1 MRSNTKILLAI
12 LVISLQFNYFANAEE
27 NLSWFKGNT
36 HTHSLWSDGND
47 FPEMIAK
54 YYKDNGYHFL
64 VLSDHNILSC
74 GEKWMTIESVEKRR
88 RTLGVPTMKKYLST
102 FGEEWVEIRGEENK
116 KQVRLKALNEIRPLF
131 EKEKNFI
138 FIQGEEITNGFNGS
152 PVHTNGINLMELIK
166 PKKGNSLRETMRN
179 NIIAVQEQ
187 AARLKKP
194 MFAHINHPNFGW
206 SITAEDI
213 AHVLEEKFFEV
224 YNGHPSIN
232 HMGNAQRP
240 GDEKIWDIANTI
252 RLSKL
257 DALPLFGVA
266 SDDSHHY
273 HGGDSKPGRGWIM
286 VNSSTLNEDTIV
298 NSINAG
304 NFYATSGVHFKHLH
318 RNQQNGILE
327 FEIKAEDGIKYVTKI
342 TGTKKG
348 EENDPRK
355 IGKVLASFEGV
366 KVKYQLSENDWYF
379 RATVHSSKNHP
390 NPSFKGQMEKAWTQ
404 PVWTSSN

>member
-1 MRSNTKILLAI
+1 
-12 LVISLQFNYFANAEE
+12 
-27 NLSWFKGNT
+27 
-36 HTHSLWSDGND
+36 
-47 FPEMIAK
+47 
-54 YYKDNGYHFL
+54 
-64 VLSDHNILSC
+64 
-74 GEKWMTIESVEKRR
+74 
-88 RTLGVPTMKKYLST
+88 
-102 FGEEWVEIRGEENK
+102 
-116 KQVRLKALNEIRPLF
+116 
-131 EKEKNFI
+131 
-138 FIQGEEITNGFNGS
+138 
-152 PVHTNGINLMELIK
+152 
-166 PKKGNSLRETMRN
+166 MRN

-304 NFYATSGVHFKHLH
+304 NFYATSGVHFKHLR

-366 KVKYQLSENDWYF
+366 KVKYQLSKNDWYF

-390 NPSFKGQMEKAWTQ
+390 KPSFKEQMEKARTQ
-404 PVWTSSN
+404 PLCASSN

>member
-1 MRSNTKILLAI
+1 MRSNTKILLVI
-12 LVISLQFNYFANAEE
+12 LAVSLNSHFFSHAEE
-27 NLSWFKGNT
+27 NSSWFKGNT

-64 VLSDHNILSC
+64 VLSDHNILSR
-74 GEKWMTIESVEKRR
+74 GEKWMAIEGVEKRR

-102 FGEEWVEIRGEENK
+102 FGDEWVEIRGEENK
-116 KQVRLKALNEIRPLF
+116 KQVRLKTLDEIRPLF
-131 EKEKNFI
+131 EKDKNFI
-138 FIQGEEITNGFNGS
+138 FIQGEEITNGFDGS
-152 PVHTNGINLMELIK
+152 PVHTNAINLEELIK

-187 AARLKKP
+187 ASRLNKP

-232 HMGNAQRP
+232 HMGDAKRP

-257 DALPLFGVA
+257 NALPLFGIS

-286 VNSSTLNEDTIV
+286 VNSSKLNEDTIV
-298 NSINAG
+298 NAINAG

-318 RNQQNGILE
+318 RSQKEGIIE
-327 FEIKAEDGIKYVTKI
+327 FEIKAEDGIEYSTKI

-348 EENDPRK
+348 EENDARK
-355 IGKVLASFEGV
+355 IGKVFASFKGV

-390 NPSFKGQMEKAWTQ
+390 NPSFKGQIEKAWTQ

>member
-12 LVISLQFNYFANAEE
+12 LVISLQFNYFAKAKEI
-27 NLSWFKGNT
+27 LSWFKGNT

-64 VLSDHNILSC
+64 VLSDHNILSR

-152 PVHTNGINLMELIK
+152 PVHTNGINLEELIK

-213 AHVLEEKFFEV
+213 AHVIEEKFFEV

-257 DALPLFGVA
+257 DALPLFGIA

-286 VNSSTLNEDTIV
+286 VNSSTLNDDTIV
-298 NSINAG
+298 NSIDAG
-304 NFYATSGVHFKHLH
+304 NFYATSGVYFKHLH
-318 RNQQNGILE
+318 RNQQKGILE

>member
-64 VLSDHNILSC
+64 VLSDHNILSR

-166 PKKGNSLRETMRN
+166 PK
-179 NIIAVQEQ
+179 
-187 AARLKKP
+187 
-194 MFAHINHPNFGW
+194 
-206 SITAEDI
+206 
-213 AHVLEEKFFEV
+213 
-224 YNGHPSIN
+224 
-232 HMGNAQRP
+232 
-240 GDEKIWDIANTI
+240 
-252 RLSKL
+252 
-257 DALPLFGVA
+257 
-266 SDDSHHY
+266 
-273 HGGDSKPGRGWIM
+273 
-286 VNSSTLNEDTIV
+286 
-298 NSINAG
+298 
-304 NFYATSGVHFKHLH
+304 
-318 RNQQNGILE
+318 
-327 FEIKAEDGIKYVTKI
+327 
-342 TGTKKG
+342 
-348 EENDPRK
+348 
-355 IGKVLASFEGV
+355 
-366 KVKYQLSENDWYF
+366 
-379 RATVHSSKNHP
+379 
-390 NPSFKGQMEKAWTQ
+390 
-404 PVWTSSN
+404 

>member
-64 VLSDHNILSC
+64 VLSDHNILSR

-152 PVHTNGINLMELIK
+152 PIHTNGINLMELIK
-166 PKKGNSLRETMRN
+166 PKNGNSLRETMRN

-257 DALPLFGVA
+257 DALPLFGIA

-318 RNQQNGILE
+318 RNQQNRILE

-355 IGKVLASFEGV
+355 IGKVLANFEGV